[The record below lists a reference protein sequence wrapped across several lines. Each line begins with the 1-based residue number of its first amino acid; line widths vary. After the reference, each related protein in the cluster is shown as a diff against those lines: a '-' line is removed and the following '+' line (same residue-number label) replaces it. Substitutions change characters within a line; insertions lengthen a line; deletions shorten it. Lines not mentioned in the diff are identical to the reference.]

1 MREEINL
8 RSQRKNEHVQHAL
21 EQNPQNIISDFDK
34 VHFVHHSMPAID
46 LDEVDLSGTLGDM
59 KFPVPLYIN
68 AMTGGSSWTKSINEK
83 LGKVAA
89 ATGIPMAVG
98 SMHAAVRHPELS
110 CSYSIVREVN
120 PDGLVFAN
128 VGADVSLE
136 GAKKAVE
143 MIAADGL
150 QIHLNVAQELIMPEG
165 DRDFKSW
172 QANIESILNHM
183 NVPVIVK
190 EVGFGMSRETL
201 QLLKTSGV
209 KYVDVSGRGGTN
221 FAKIENARRSA
232 QDMDYLSDW
241 GMSTVQSLLESQE
254 FQKDMTILASG
265 GVKTPLDA
273 MKSLALGGSAV
284 GMSHTLLKYV
294 EENDVEATIEFV
306 EQFFNHMKKIAVMVN
321 AGNIEELRSKPIV
334 FSPEIISW
342 MEQRNLKRV

>member
-1 MREEINL
+1 MRKEVNL

-21 EQNPQNIISDFDK
+21 NQKPQNVISDFEK
-34 VHFVHHSMPAID
+34 VHFVHHSMPAIN
-46 LDEVDLSGTLGDM
+46 LDEVDLSASIGDM
-59 KFPVPLYIN
+59 RFTVPLYIN

-110 CSYSIVREVN
+110 DSYSIVRDVN

-128 VGADVSLE
+128 VGADVSLK
-136 GAKKAVE
+136 GAKSAVD
-143 MIAADGL
+143 MIGADAL

-172 QANIESILNHM
+172 QSNIESILNGVE
-183 NVPVIVK
+183 VPVIVK

-201 QLLKTSGV
+201 HLLKETGV
-209 KYVDVSGRGGTN
+209 KHVDVSGRGGTN
-221 FAKIENARRSA
+221 FAEIENARRSA

-294 EENDVEATIEFV
+294 EENGVDETVKFV
-306 EQFFNHMKKIAVMVN
+306 EQFFDQMKKIAVMVN
-321 AGNIEELRSKPIV
+321 AKNIDELRSKPVV

-342 MEQRNLKRV
+342 MEQRNSQRR

>member
-21 EQNPQNIISDFDK
+21 DQNPQNVISDFEK
-34 VHFVHHSMPAID
+34 MHFVHHSIPSIN
-46 LDEVDLSGTLGDM
+46 LDEVDLSGMIGNM
-59 KFPVPLYIN
+59 KFTVPLYIN

-98 SMHAAVRHPELS
+98 SMHAAVRHPELAG
-110 CSYSIVREVN
+110 SYSIVREVN
-120 PDGLVFAN
+120 PDGLIFAN

-136 GAKKAVE
+136 GAKKAVDI
-143 MIAADGL
+143 IAADGL

-172 QANIESILNHM
+172 KSNIENILNGVD
-183 NVPVIVK
+183 VPVIVK
-190 EVGFGMSRETL
+190 EVGFGMSRETM
-201 QLLKTSGV
+201 QLLKATGV

-221 FAKIENARRSA
+221 FAEIENARRSA
-232 QDMDYLSDW
+232 RDMDYLSDW
-241 GMSTVQSLLESQE
+241 GMSTVQSLLESKE
-254 FQKDMTILASG
+254 FQKDMTILGSG

-273 MKSLALGGSAV
+273 MKSLALGASAV

-306 EQFFNHMKKIAVMVN
+306 EQFFNQMKKIAVMVN
-321 AGNIEELRSKPIV
+321 AKNIEELRGKPIV
-334 FSPEIISW
+334 FSPDIVSW
-342 MEQRNLKRV
+342 MEQRNIQRH